1 MINDKNILT
10 VEGLMDYTGFS
21 RKQIYKL
28 TSTRRIPH
36 YKPSGRKILFKK
48 DEIDNWIYLGKV
60 HTISELN
67 SQIFESQNLFKK

>member
-36 YKPSGRKILFKK
+36 YKPSGRKLFFKK
-48 DEIDNWIYLGKV
+48 DEIDEWITLGKV
-60 HTISELN
+60 KTLKELGDEN
-67 SQIFESQNLFKK
+67 NQS

>member
-48 DEIDNWIYLGKV
+48 DEINNWISLGKV

>member
-1 MINDKNILT
+1 MINNKNILT
-10 VEGLMDYTGFS
+10 VEDLMDYTGFS
-21 RKQIYKL
+21 QKQIYKL

-48 DEIDNWIYLGKV
+48 DEIDNWISLGKV
-60 HTISELN
+60 HTISEIN